1 MLINNLFIKN
11 KIPYQIFIG
20 MVVIILSLILRS
32 INLFIIALSLVILY
46 KMLSQKINKTIFNS
60 KLFAITL
67 ILFSYI
73 VLLQCAVLIS
83 WVINHN
89 FPLSWTPLLLLGFIL
104 IMFFYNYLFIKKRPE
119 TKTTQGHYKLLNVQ
133 DILSLVVAS
142 IILGLVVLPPITQTT
157 DYTKSA
163 ALISIVNGNSDDSSH
178 IALINDGLHFDRGI
192 TYRSDSENKVRMD
205 GFYPAGWPSVS
216 AVLTKA
222 FYPTA
227 EAGLSGLVAYTVQ
240 KLFWFFVLIYLLTRV
255 SFATFQ
261 FIGDRSHKTTPLFW
275 VSTASF
281 LLSYIFLIPIFQYGF
296 YSLFPQLIA
305 VLLVIPAIFQLS
317 EEKEDGDTFNSLP
330 LILILILGGCLSWFL
345 PLPAFLLTALL
356 ILLTLAKSRKI
367 HTTIMSIYSLIKENF
382 ILLII
387 ILMATITQL
396 YCMLNNHSGN
406 QISFLKGILLDG
418 GIAKYNSFFYLFIG
432 IGFLTCLILANKKAI
447 KNINFILY
455 LMTPI
460 LLFCAYIYLI
470 QIINIEKNA
479 YYYYKMLAIFTIAV
493 LPFCVTGYGLII
505 NKIADYNKFATV
517 LTLSVI
523 FLVASFLMIGID
535 NKTLKYSI
543 GERNLSHQMD
553 HVILNDIKNNI
564 TQSNY
569 LKKRYTFYYVPDPAY
584 ILQDTILGVLAKS
597 NEQNTT
603 CYNHVLWYT
612 LPKVLPIDLLLG
624 DIANNC
630 NGYFITL
637 VTDRSYQKL
646 FEETVKNMALSN
658 SILIRSY

>member
-1 MLINNLFIKN
+1 VLINNLFIKS

-83 WVINHN
+83 WVINRN

-104 IMFFYNYLFIKKRPE
+104 IMLFYNYLFIKKRPE
-119 TKTTQGHYKLLNVQ
+119 TKTTQEHYKLLNVQ

-142 IILGLVVLPPITQTT
+142 IILGLVVLPPITQTP

-163 ALISIVNGNSDDSSH
+163 ALISIVNGNSDDPSH
-178 IALINDGLHFDRGI
+178 IGLINDGLHFDRGV
-192 TYRSDSENKVRMD
+192 TYESDSESKVRMD
-205 GFYPAGWPSVS
+205 GFYPAGWPSIS

-227 EAGLSGLVAYTVQ
+227 EAGLSGLVAYAVQ

-317 EEKEDGDTFNSLP
+317 EEREGGDTYNSLP

-356 ILLTLAKSRKI
+356 IMVTLAKSRKI
-367 HTTIMSIYSLIKENF
+367 HTTMMSIYTLIKENLMLLV
-382 ILLII
+382 ILL
-387 ILMATITQL
+387 MAIITQL
-396 YCMLNNHSGN
+396 YVMLSNHHGN
-406 QISFLKGILLDG
+406 EISFLKGILLDG
-418 GIAKYNSFFYLFIG
+418 GIAKYNNNFYLFMG
-432 IGFLTCLILANKKAI
+432 IGFLAGLLLANKKAVKYI
-447 KNINFILY
+447 NLIFYLMIPILFFSALIYIIQMTNIN
-455 LMTPI
+455 
-460 LLFCAYIYLI
+460 
-470 QIINIEKNA
+470 KNA
-479 YYYYKMLAIFTIAV
+479 YYYYKMVAIFTITTI
-493 LPFCVTGYGLII
+493 PFCIAGYSLII
-505 NKIADYNKFATV
+505 NRIVGNKNITLVA
-517 LTLSVI
+517 TLSI
-523 FLVASFLMIGID
+523 ILFLTSFLTIGID
-535 NKTLKYSI
+535 SSTLRYSS
-543 GERNLSHQMD
+543 GERYLTHKMDNVVLNELS
-553 HVILNDIKNNI
+553 KNI
-564 TQSNY
+564 TQGNY
-569 LKKRYTFYYVPDPAY
+569 FKKRYTFYYIPNPAY
-584 ILQDTILGVLAKS
+584 IKQNTVMGMMVKS
-597 NEQNTT
+597 NELNTP
-603 CYNHVLWYT
+603 CFNYILWT
-612 LPKVLPIDLLLG
+612 VLPKIPPINQLLN
-624 DIANNC
+624 DFTQSC
-630 NGYFITL
+630 NGYNITI
-637 VTDRSYQKL
+637 VTDVANQSP
-646 FEETVKNMALSN
+646 FEQAVKNMGLSG
-658 SILIRSY
+658 SINIKSY